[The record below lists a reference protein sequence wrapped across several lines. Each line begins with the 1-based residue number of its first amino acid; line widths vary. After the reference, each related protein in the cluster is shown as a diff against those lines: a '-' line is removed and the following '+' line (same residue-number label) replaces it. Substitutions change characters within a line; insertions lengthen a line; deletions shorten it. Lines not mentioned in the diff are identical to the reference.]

1 MEILTSTGRVG
12 EADVQALAVPV
23 FKDEKAH
30 EGFLSELDEAAGGL
44 VKSVIESEEL
54 KGKEG
59 ETAYLLLPE
68 TAAGLK
74 ARRVLLVGVG
84 ERESYGLGQ
93 VSQMAGA
100 AVRALRARN
109 VKSIGLVLRG
119 ASEENAR
126 AASAAVEGALMSLFD
141 PDKYRTVEKEE
152 RTVERLVLIAQ
163 GADLDTLSRAAE
175 RGRIVGESANF
186 TRDMA
191 NEPGAYM
198 TPTVMAQRA
207 QQVANEFGLDVD
219 VLDRPRMEALGM
231 GSLLSVARG
240 SDEPPALI
248 VLKYTPEGGTRI
260 DLAEAGKRAE
270 GSGDGELLALVG
282 KGVTFDSGGISIKP
296 GENMELMKYDMT
308 GGATVIGVMRAV
320 AQLRPPFPVLG
331 VVPATENL
339 PSGKATKP
347 GDVVRAM
354 SGKTI
359 EIINT
364 DAEGRLIL
372 ADAIAYAK
380 RLGATRVIDLA
391 TLTGAVSIALG
402 DVNTGILGTDQE
414 LIDELIESGR
424 EVGEKLWQL
433 PLDKEYTKQIK
444 SDIADIKN
452 VGGRKA
458 GTITAAAFIKEF
470 ADGISWAHLDI
481 AGTAWGDEQKPFR
494 SKGPTGVA
502 VRTLVNFIER
512 SARRLAPEAKG

>member
-1 MEILTSTGRVG
+1 MEIQTSNGRHA
-12 EADVQALAVPV
+12 ETDVQALVVAV
-23 FKDEKAH
+23 FKDEKAD
-30 EGFLSELDEAAGGL
+30 EGFLKELDAATGGL
-44 VKSVIESEEL
+44 VRSILEAEEL

-59 ETAYLLLPE
+59 ETAYIHLPA
-68 TAAGLK
+68 TGGGLK
-74 ARRVLLVGVG
+74 AKRLLLVGAG
-84 ERESYGLGQ
+84 ARDDYQLAQ
-93 VSQMAGA
+93 VSQLAGA
-100 AVRALRARN
+100 AVRHLRARS
-109 VKSIGLVLRG
+109 VKSIAFVARLDG
-119 ASEENAR
+119 ADAGR
-126 AASAAVEGALMSLFD
+126 VASAAAQGALIGLFE

-152 RTVERLVLIAQ
+152 RTVDRFVVVSEGADAEALRQ
-163 GADLDTLSRAAE
+163 GAE
-175 RGRIVGESANF
+175 HGRVVGESVNF
-186 TRDMA
+186 ARDLA

-198 TPTVMAQRA
+198 TPTIMAERA
-207 QQVANEFGLDVD
+207 QQIANEFGLEID
-219 VLDRPRMEALGM
+219 VLDQARLEEEGM
-231 GSLLSVARG
+231 GAFLSVARG
-240 SDEPPALI
+240 SDQPPKMMI
-248 VLKYTPEGGTRI
+248 LKYMPEGKTSV
-260 DLAEAGKRAE
+260 A
-270 GSGDGELLALVG
+270 DGEDYLALVG
-282 KGVTFDSGGISIKP
+282 KGITFDTGGISLKP

-308 GGATVIGVMRAV
+308 GGATVLGVMRAI
-320 AQLRPPFPVLG
+320 AQLKPPVPVMG
-331 VVPATENL
+331 VVPATENM

-359 EIINT
+359 EVINT

-402 DVNTGILGTDQE
+402 DVNTGVMGTDQT
-414 LIDELIESGR
+414 LIDELIEAGR

-481 AGTAWGDEQKPFR
+481 AGTAWGDEAKPFR

-502 VRTLVNFIER
+502 VRTLLNFIER
-512 SARRLAPEAKG
+512 ESARSSGAKEAGGK